1 LRPIRLSAAPY
12 DVTPIQ
18 RKNFINVQ
26 IDAVGVG
33 LANAAAPFLPVFL
46 TRLGASNTQVGLLT
60 SMPAITGLMLAMFV
74 GRFLQDRRN
83 IVPWFSLSRLMV
95 LSCYAATGL
104 AGFIIPEKYLVITV
118 LIIWAFA
125 TLPQTALAVSFS
137 VVMNSVAGPN
147 HRFDLM
153 SRRWSILGFTTAI
166 SVALAGQF
174 LERIGFPLN
183 YQVLFVGLSI
193 GGLIS
198 YYFSIHIHLP
208 ESHPNHLHPSQSLK
222 QRAKD
227 YRDLIMSHPDFV
239 SYAAKRFVYMTGV
252 VLATPLFPLYYVR
265 EIQASDAWIGFI
277 STAQTAVMLIGY
289 FLWTRES
296 RLRGS
301 RFVMLW
307 TTLGLGLYPAMVAVT
322 SRVELI
328 AVLAGLAGI
337 FQAGI
342 DLVFF
347 DELMR
352 TVPEEHSATFVSL
365 MQSLQYAS
373 AAFAPTISTLL
384 STQIGLSGALLIS
397 AGVRLAGFLLFLLW
411 QPATVKAEELS
422 PNRS

>member
-1 LRPIRLSAAPY
+1 VRAIRFSAAPY

-46 TRLGASNTQVGLLT
+46 ARLGASNTQVGLLT
-60 SMPAITGLMLAMFV
+60 SMPAMTGLVIAMFV
-74 GRFLQDRRN
+74 GRFLQARRN

-104 AGFIIPEKYLVITV
+104 AGFIVPEQHLVITV

-125 TLPQTALAVSFS
+125 TLPQTALSVCFS
-137 VVMNSVAGPN
+137 VVMSSVAGPN

-183 YQVLFVGLSI
+183 YQALFIGLSM

-198 YYFSIHIHLP
+198 YYFSSHIHLP
-208 ESHPNHLHPSQSLK
+208 DRHPNHIQPHQSLK
-222 QRAKD
+222 QRARD
-227 YRDLIMSHPDFV
+227 YRDLILSHPDFV
-239 SYAAKRFVYMTGV
+239 SFAAKRFVYMTGV
-252 VLATPLFPLYYVR
+252 VLATPLFPLYSVHG
-265 EIQASDAWIGFI
+265 IQASDAWIGLI

-322 SRVELI
+322 SRVEVI
-328 AVLAGLAGI
+328 AILAGLAGI

-373 AAFAPTISTLL
+373 AAIAPTVSTLL
-384 STQIGLSGALLIS
+384 STQIGLSGALLVS

-411 QPATVKAEELS
+411 QPATARAEELYTTES
-422 PNRS
+422 

>member
-1 LRPIRLSAAPY
+1 VRTIRLSAAPY

-46 TRLGASNTQVGLLT
+46 TRLGASNTQIGLLT
-60 SMPAITGLMLAMFV
+60 SMPAITGLVLAMFV
-74 GRFLQDRRN
+74 GRFLQNRRN
-83 IVPWFSLSRLMV
+83 IVPWFSLSRLTV

-104 AGFIIPEKYLVITV
+104 AGFIVPEQYLVLTV

-137 VVMNSVAGPN
+137 VVMSSVAGPN

-183 YQVLFVGLSI
+183 YQTLFIGLSI

-198 YYFSIHIHLP
+198 YYFSSHIDLP
-208 ESHPNHLHPSQSLK
+208 ERHPNHTQPSRSLK
-222 QRAKD
+222 QRTKD
-227 YRDLIMSHPDFV
+227 YRDLIMSHPEFV
-239 SYAAKRFVYMTGV
+239 NFAAKRFVFMTGM
-252 VLATPLFPLYYVR
+252 VLATPLFPLFYVR
-265 EIQASDAWIGFI
+265 EIQASDAWIGII
-277 STAQTAVMLIGY
+277 STAQTSVMLIGY

-301 RFVMLW
+301 RFVLSW
-307 TTLGLGLYPAMVAVT
+307 TTLGLSLYPAMIAVT
-322 SRVELI
+322 HRVELI
-328 AVLAGLAGI
+328 AILAGLAGI

-373 AAFAPTISTLL
+373 AAIAPTISTLL
-384 STQIGLSGALLIS
+384 STQIGLSGALLVS
-397 AGVRLAGFLLFLLW
+397 AGVRLVGFLLFLIWRPTNANL
-411 QPATVKAEELS
+411 E
-422 PNRS
+422 